1 MENSKLSRRQFFVI
15 GGAAAAG
22 LVLVGGAGC
31 NKSGGVTCT
40 DTAGLSEQE
49 IATRNQ
55 LAYVDKAEDPNKAC
69 DACRLFQPKGAN
81 QCGGCTVV
89 KGPINPKGSCKAWA
103 QKDG

>member
-1 MENSKLSRRQFFVI
+1 MENSKLSRRQFFVV
-15 GGAAAAG
+15 GGAAAVG
-22 LVLVGGAGC
+22 VVVLGGAGC
-31 NKSGGVTCT
+31 SKGGGVTCT

-49 IATRNQ
+49 VATRNQ
-55 LAYVDKAEDPNKAC
+55 LVYLDKAEDPNKTC